1 MSASKAYCEAVKAQ
15 LSPFMPVTSRA
26 MFGGYGLYSDGVI
39 FALITSDDTLH
50 FKVDDSNRAIYEDAG
65 LQQFHNMPYYQVA
78 PTWFDQPEKLYE
90 FAQQSVEVSKR
101 GKKKK

>member
-1 MSASKAYCEAVKAQ
+1 MSASKAYCDAVKAQ

-39 FALITSDDTLH
+39 FALITSDDVLH
-50 FKVDDSNRAIYEDAG
+50 FKVDDSNRALYEDAG
-65 LQQFHNMPYYQVA
+65 MQQFHNMPYFQVA
-78 PTWFDQPEKLYE
+78 SDWYDNPEKLYE
-90 FAQQSVEVSKR
+90 LARQSVEVSKR